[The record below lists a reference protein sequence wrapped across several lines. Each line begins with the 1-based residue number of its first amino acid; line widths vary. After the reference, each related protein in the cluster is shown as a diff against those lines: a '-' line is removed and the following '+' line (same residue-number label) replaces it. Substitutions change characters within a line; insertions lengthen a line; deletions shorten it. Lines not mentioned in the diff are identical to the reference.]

1 MHLFPSVSPPLVHDG
16 QPAARILWS
25 RACVAPSI
33 HQRGQQDRSW
43 GNVAIYDEINVT
55 IATFSVNSNRQMYYS
70 EHQNNVF
77 LPDYKGLVLL
87 NAFYIRKRVRQQSE
101 KKSDKLLWN
110 CKWPKIILKLC
121 IYIVNFTQY
130 RYNDYY
136 CKDCNFQLNVV
147 NINKL

>member
-25 RACVAPSI
+25 RACTAPSI

-87 NAFYIRKRVRQQSE
+87 NAFYIRKRVRRE
-101 KKSDKLLWN
+101 VRN
-110 CKWPKIILKLC
+110 YCEIIAKMILDLC
-121 IYIVNFTQY
+121 ICIVLYMFYIKY
-130 RYNDYY
+130 RCIHTHIYNCFAKTIFVYESFSD
-136 CKDCNFQLNVV
+136 
-147 NINKL
+147 